1 MAISTQNL
9 LTLFGFS
16 MIFTYVLTNL
26 LEFYGIGAD
35 VYGSYIGFY
44 LFLLVSLFVLPLDYP
59 KDILREK
66 K

>member
-1 MAISTQNL
+1 
-9 LTLFGFS
+9 

-26 LEFYGIGAD
+26 LEFYGIGSD

-66 K
+66 KS